1 MSLPALDVMAVLAD
15 LQQQLSD
22 LTGVVETQ
30 QRTLQQLVEAGF
42 ADGSVGAAGARRP
55 AAANAT
61 ARTGH
66 LAAEA
71 PSAGLSVRGQAG

>member
-1 MSLPALDVMAVLAD
+1 MSLPPLDVMAVLAD

-30 QRTLQQLVEAGF
+30 QQTLQQLVEAGF
-42 ADGSVGAAGARRP
+42 ADGAAGAAGASRP
-55 AAANAT
+55 AAATIT
-61 ARTGH
+61 ARTDH

-71 PSAGLSVRGQAG
+71 PSAGSPVRGQPG